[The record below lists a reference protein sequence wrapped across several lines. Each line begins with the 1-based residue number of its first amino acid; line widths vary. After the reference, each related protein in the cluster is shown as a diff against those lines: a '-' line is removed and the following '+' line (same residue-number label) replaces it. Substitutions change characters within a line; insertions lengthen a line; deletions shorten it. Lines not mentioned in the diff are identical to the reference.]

1 MENLNRKSAIQ
12 IIQHL
17 RSGTPPPAR
26 LIPHL
31 HVGRERWL
39 EGMAWYLDNAR
50 EADLSAA
57 RFVVGEYGSGKT
69 HFLHMTS
76 HMALERRFVVCE
88 VTLSRDVRLD
98 RFDTIWRAMMSTLA
112 TPESESEPEGIGA
125 ILNRWCEQATQQP
138 EQLPQELA
146 RLDGISKLDP
156 DFRKAMRG
164 YLQAYVQDGDRDSY
178 LQWLKGDAIR
188 PSGVKMR
195 IDRASARAMLRS
207 LIYFFKY
214 LGYSGMVLFLDE
226 LELIL
231 TQSYRVRDA
240 SYDVLRQFIDDAD
253 KLRRFLLLC
262 SVTPN
267 LWTDSQHGF
276 PSYPA
281 LWERVGGM
289 SGSTKGDYRA
299 IAIDLDAPEAQLSS
313 EDLLEMAKQLRKVHA
328 VAEAWDAQQ
337 AVPDDFLSEI
347 VSAARQSASELSQPR
362 LVVQATICLLE
373 AKQQN
378 PDRELHELLP
388 EMVRQA
394 VRTIRDQERAQ
405 HRPWG
410 T

>member
-1 MENLNRKSAIQ
+1 MENLNRRSAIQ

-31 HVGRERWL
+31 HVGRQRWL

-57 RFVVGEYGSGKT
+57 RLVVGEYGSGKT

-98 RFDTIWRAMMSTLA
+98 RFDTVWRAMMSNLA
-112 TPESESEPEGIGA
+112 TPESEGEPEGIEA
-125 ILNRWCEQATQQP
+125 ILNRWCDQATQEP
-138 EQLPQELA
+138 EQLSQELA

-156 DFRKAMRG
+156 DLRKAMRG
-164 YLQAYVQDGDRDSY
+164 YLQAYTQGGDRDSY

-188 PSGVKMR
+188 PSGVKTR

-207 LIYFFKY
+207 LIHFFRY
-214 LGYSGMVLFLDE
+214 RGYNGLVLFLDE

-231 TQSYRVRDA
+231 SQSHRVRDA

-253 KLRRFLLLC
+253 NLQGFLLLC

-267 LWTDSQHGF
+267 LRIDSQHGF
-276 PSYPA
+276 PSYPP
-281 LWERVGGM
+281 LWQRMGGM
-289 SGSTKGDYRA
+289 LGSTKGDYRA
-299 IAIDLDAPEAQLSS
+299 IAIDLDAPEAQLSP
-313 EDLLEMAKQLRKVHA
+313 EDLLEMAQRLRKVHT
-328 VAEAWDAQQ
+328 VAEAWDAERGI
-337 AVPDDFLSEI
+337 PNEFLKQ
-347 VSAARQSASELSQPR
+347 VVTAAKQSASELSQPR
-362 LVVQATICLLE
+362 LVVQAMISLLE
-373 AKQQN
+373 TKQQN
-378 PDRELHELLP
+378 PERELQELLP
-388 EMVRQA
+388 QIVRQA
-394 VRTIRDQERAQ
+394 GETIREQEQARY
-405 HRPWG
+405 RPWE